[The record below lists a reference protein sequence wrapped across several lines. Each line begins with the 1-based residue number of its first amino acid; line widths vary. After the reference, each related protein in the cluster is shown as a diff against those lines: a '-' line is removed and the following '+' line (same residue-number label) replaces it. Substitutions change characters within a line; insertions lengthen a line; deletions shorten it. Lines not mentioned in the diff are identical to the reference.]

1 MRNIALVL
9 GAIALYLL
17 LLIEWHLRSLAR
29 RIDQAQRYLEQI
41 VDLMRL
47 RRFQGQGDDGPEG
60 GRSKNAP
67 AATPSPDEV

>member
-1 MRNIALVL
+1 MRTIAMVL

-17 LLIEWHLRSLAR
+17 LLIEWHLRALGK

-47 RRFQGQGDDGPEG
+47 RRFPGLGGPG
-60 GRSKNAP
+60 VPPKNAP
-67 AATPSPDEV
+67 VAAPSPDEV

>member
-1 MRNIALVL
+1 MRTIAMVL

-17 LLIEWHLRSLAR
+17 LLIEWHLRSLGK

-47 RRFQGQGDDGPEG
+47 RRFQGEGDDGPESG
-60 GRSKNAP
+60 QPTNAP
-67 AATPSPDEV
+67 VATPSPDEV

>member
-1 MRNIALVL
+1 MRTIAMVL

-17 LLIEWHLRSLAR
+17 LLIEWHLRSLGK

-47 RRFQGQGDDGPEG
+47 QRFQGAG
-60 GRSKNAP
+60 
-67 AATPSPDEV
+67 

>member
-1 MRNIALVL
+1 MRTIAMVL

-17 LLIEWHLRSLAR
+17 LLIEWHLRSLGK

-47 RRFQGQGDDGPEG
+47 RRFQGEGDDGPG
-60 GRSKNAP
+60 SGQPTNAP
-67 AATPSPDEV
+67 VATPSPDEA

>member
-1 MRNIALVL
+1 MRNIAMVF

-17 LLIEWHLRSLAR
+17 LLIEWHLRSLAK

-47 RRFQGQGDDGPEG
+47 RRFQGEVGDGPE
-60 GRSKNAP
+60 SDQPKNAP
-67 AATPSPDEV
+67 LATPSPDEV

>member
-1 MRNIALVL
+1 MRTIAMVL

-17 LLIEWHLRSLAR
+17 LLIEWHLRALGK

-47 RRFQGQGDDGPEG
+47 RRFPGLGGPEG
-60 GRSKNAP
+60 GPPKNAP
-67 AATPSPDEV
+67 VAAPSPDEV